1 MVQILL
7 TILMLG
13 LMVFLLTKKINA
25 VMCMLG
31 ISMVT
36 LLIYTA
42 VTGQSVLGDASIG
55 NNFLDVFELIY
66 TQAANAFKK
75 NVLIVMCIMGYVAY
89 MDYLK
94 AGNMFAIVCS
104 KPLLKLNKPFIAV
117 IFGALFV
124 AILKIVIPS
133 SVGSMALALGTVYP
147 VMRKCKVSV
156 PACAATMMIGAAFIW
171 GPADAN
177 TLMAISAAGI
187 EADLTYQFV
196 TYQIPMFFSFFI
208 PAIIVHF
215 FTTKLFDKKETES
228 GKMVEQE
235 DGEMLSAE
243 ELGIPKWFAILPL
256 LPLIFAIVFSKLVL
270 KSVNLSLVAA
280 SFLSLFVALILH
292 IIVNK
297 KNVIEEINNT
307 TAFFK
312 GTGDYAGKSGW
323 IIVAGGIYG
332 VAVTAIGGADVLV
345 NLLNAGGGSPI
356 AFFIPI
362 IIVGAIMGALVMQSA
377 PITTFAPIVAAYCET
392 LPNAVT
398 PALLQLMAESSA
410 IAAQFYPAS
419 SGILLLT
426 STTEVPIFQIFK
438 RAAAPIVTGIVTL
451 SIFSL
456 IMYL

>member
-13 LMVFLLTKKINA
+13 LMVFLLTKKLNA

-31 ISMVT
+31 IAIVT
-36 LLIYTA
+36 LFIYTA
-42 VTGQSVLGDASIG
+42 VTGKSVLGDATIG

-66 TQAANAFKK
+66 TQASSAFKK

-104 KPLLKLNKPFIAV
+104 KPLLKLNKPFVAV
-117 IFGALFV
+117 IFGAMFV

-147 VMRKCKVSV
+147 VMRKCNVSV

-196 TYQIPMFFSFFI
+196 TYQIPMFFAFFV

-215 FTTKLFDKKETES
+215 FTTKIFDKKEAES
-228 GKMVEQE
+228 GKMVYQE
-235 DGEMLSAE
+235 EGEMMSAE
-243 ELGIPKWFAILPL
+243 DLGIPKWFAILPL
-256 LPLIFAIVFSKLVL
+256 LPLIFAIVFSKLVI
-270 KSVNLSLVAA
+270 KSVNISLVAA
-280 SFLSLFVALILH
+280 SFMALFVAMILH
-292 IIVNK
+292 IVVNK
-297 KNVIEEINNT
+297 KNVVEEINNT

-345 NLLNAGGGSPI
+345 GLLNSGGSSPI

-362 IIVGAIMGALVMQSA
+362 IIVSAIMGALVMQSA
-377 PITTFAPIVAAYCET
+377 PITTFAPLIATYCET

-398 PALLQLMAESSA
+398 PALLQLMAESAA
-410 IAAQFYPAS
+410 ISAQFYPAS

-438 RAAAPIVTGIVTL
+438 RALAPILTGVVTL

>member
-1 MVQILL
+1 MIQILL
-7 TILMLG
+7 TVLMLG
-13 LMVFLLTKKINA
+13 LMVYLLTKKLSP
-25 VMCMLG
+25 VMCMIG
-31 ISMVT
+31 IAMIV
-36 LLIYTA
+36 LFIYTA
-42 VTGQSVLGDASIG
+42 VTGNSVMGEATCG
-55 NNFLDVFELIY
+55 NKFLDVFELIY
-66 TQAANAFKK
+66 SQAASAFKK

-94 AGNMFAIVCS
+94 AGNMFALVCS
-104 KPLLKLNKPFIAV
+104 KPLLKFKSSFPAV
-117 IFGALFV
+117 VFGAMFV

-147 VMRKCKVSV
+147 IMKKCKVSV
-156 PACAATMMIGAAFIW
+156 PACAATMVIGAAFIW

-215 FTTKLFDKKETES
+215 FTTKFIDKKETAS
-228 GKMVEQE
+228 GKMVYQKEEELQ
-235 DGEMLSAE
+235 SAD

-256 LPLIFAIVFSKLVL
+256 LPLIFAIVFSKLVI
-270 KSVNLSLVAA
+270 KSVNISLVAA
-280 SFLSLFVALILH
+280 SFMSLFVALILN
-292 IIVNK
+292 IVVCK

-307 TAFFK
+307 AAFFK

-323 IIVAGGIYG
+323 LIVAGGIYG
-332 VAVTAIGGADVLV
+332 VAVTALGAANVLV
-345 NLLNAGGGSPI
+345 NVLSASGGS
-356 AFFIPI
+356 ALTFFIPI
-362 IIVGAIMGALVMQSA
+362 ILLSAIMGALIMQSA
-377 PITTFAPIVAAYCET
+377 PITTFAPLIATYCST
-392 LPNAVT
+392 LPGAVT
-398 PALLQLMAESSA
+398 PALLQLMAESAA
-410 IAAQFYPAS
+410 ISAQFYPAS
-419 SGILLLT
+419 SGILLLS

-438 RAAAPIVTGIVTL
+438 RAAAPVVTGIITL

>member
-1 MVQILL
+1 MIQILL

-13 LMVFLLTKKINA
+13 LMIFLLTKKVNA

-31 ISMVT
+31 IAMVT

-42 VTGQSVLGDASIG
+42 VTGQSVLGDATIG
-55 NNFLDVFELIY
+55 NNYLDVFELIY

-104 KPLLKLNKPFIAV
+104 KPLLKLNKPFIA
-117 IFGALFV
+117 ILFGAMFV

-147 VMRKCKVSV
+147 VMKKCNVSV

-177 TLMAISAAGI
+177 TLMAVQAAGI

-196 TYQIPMFFSFFI
+196 AYQIPMFFSFFI
-208 PAIIVHF
+208 PACAVHF
-215 FTTKLFDKKETES
+215 FTTKFFDKKETET
-228 GKMVEQE
+228 GKMVYQQDAE
-235 DGEMLSAE
+235 LLKAE

-256 LPLIFAIVFSKLVL
+256 LPLIFAIVFSKLVI
-270 KSVNLSLVAA
+270 KSVNISLVAA
-280 SFLSLFVALILH
+280 SFMALFVALILH
-292 IIVNK
+292 IVVNK

-307 TAFFK
+307 MAFFK

-332 VAVTAIGGADVLV
+332 VAVTAVGGADVLV
-345 NLLNAGGGSPI
+345 GLLNSGGGGAI
-356 AFFIPI
+356 AFFVPI
-362 IIVGAIMGALVMQSA
+362 VIVSAVMGALIMQSA
-377 PITTFAPIVAAYCET
+377 PITTFAPLIAAYCET
-392 LPNAVT
+392 IPGVVT
-398 PALLQLMAESSA
+398 PALLQLMAESAA

-438 RAAAPIVTGIVTL
+438 RAAAPIITGIVTL
-451 SIFSL
+451 TIFSL
-456 IMYL
+456 VMYL

>member
-1 MVQILL
+1 MIQILL

-13 LMVFLLTKKINA
+13 LMVFLLTKKLSP
-25 VMCMLG
+25 VMCMIG
-31 ISMVT
+31 IAMIV
-36 LLIYTA
+36 LMIYTA
-42 VTGQSVLGDASIG
+42 ITGSSVMGEATCG
-55 NNFLDVFELIY
+55 NKFLDVFELIY
-66 TQAANAFKK
+66 SQAANAFKK

-94 AGNMFAIVCS
+94 AGNMFALVCS
-104 KPLLKLNKPFIAV
+104 KPLLKFKSSFPAI
-117 IFGALFV
+117 IFGAMFV

-147 VMRKCKVSV
+147 IMKKCKVSV
-156 PACAATMMIGAAFIW
+156 PACAATMVIGAAFIW

-215 FTTKLFDKKETES
+215 FTTKFFDKKEVAS
-228 GKMVEQE
+228 GKMVYQKDEQ
-235 DGEMLSAE
+235 LQSAE

-256 LPLIFAIVFSKLVL
+256 LPLIFAIVFSKLVI
-270 KSVNLSLVAA
+270 KSVNISLVAA
-280 SFLSLFVALILH
+280 SFMSLFVALILN
-292 IIVNK
+292 IVVCR
-297 KNVIEEINNT
+297 KNLVEEINST
-307 TAFFK
+307 AAFFK

-323 IIVAGGIYG
+323 LIVAGGIYG
-332 VAVTAIGGADVLV
+332 VAVTALGAANVLV
-345 NLLNAGGGSPI
+345 NVLNSSGGS
-356 AFFIPI
+356 ALTFFIPI
-362 IIVGAIMGALVMQSA
+362 ILLSAVMGALIMQSA
-377 PITTFAPIVAAYCET
+377 PITTFAPLIATYCST
-392 LPNAVT
+392 LPGAAT
-398 PALLQLMAESSA
+398 PALLQLMAESAA
-410 IAAQFYPAS
+410 ISAQFYPAS

-438 RAAAPIVTGIVTL
+438 RAAAPVITGIITL
-451 SIFSL
+451 SVFSL